1 MVNHNIDTH
10 GLFFPQMVGVG
21 AIIKP
26 RQQKQ
31 NTKSEKANQ
40 NKEYLKSMPKNL
52 PNITKSK
59 LL

>member
-1 MVNHNIDTH
+1 
-10 GLFFPQMVGVG
+10 MVGVG